1 LAGKTATHG
10 EKAVDDYLAGVSEPF
25 RATLSHLRRVIR
37 EAAPDAVEGIGYGI
51 PTYRLDGSLVHFAA
65 FKNHMSLFP
74 GSTAHLE
81 VLRDELAGC
90 RVSKGTIQFT
100 ADNPLSDAL
109 VIRIVKLRIEENSAR
124 AAARKTAKTRK

>member
-1 LAGKTATHG
+1 LAGKAATDG

-25 RATLSHLRRVIR
+25 RTTLSHLRRVIR
-37 EAAPDAVEGIGYGI
+37 EAAPDALEGIGYGI
-51 PTYRLDGSLVHFAA
+51 PTYRLDGSLIHFAA

-74 GSTAHLE
+74 GTTAHLQA
-81 VLRDELAGC
+81 LRDELAGY

-124 AAARKTAKTRK
+124 AAARKTARTRK